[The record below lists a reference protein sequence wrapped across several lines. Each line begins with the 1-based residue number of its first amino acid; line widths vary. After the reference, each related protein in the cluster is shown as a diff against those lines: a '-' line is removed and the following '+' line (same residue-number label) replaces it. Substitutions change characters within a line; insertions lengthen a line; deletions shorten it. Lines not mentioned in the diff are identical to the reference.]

1 MSDEERILVVTL
13 SNIGDAVMTTP
24 VLEALAGRWPA
35 ARIDLV
41 ADRRS
46 AELFTRA
53 PWLGEIHY
61 RDKRAGKRGLL
72 HLIRA
77 LRRRRYDLAVD
88 LRTEWLT
95 FTLRARRR
103 LMRPWGRR
111 APGHSVEQHFAV
123 VAGLPG
129 MSSPPPLRIWLD
141 DTLREEAR
149 RRLEPLAGRRLLA
162 LGPGANWAGKCWP
175 QESFAR
181 LPERLER
188 QFGGLLLL
196 GGPDD
201 RERCR
206 AVAAASTLPLL
217 DFSGQT
223 GLLQACALLEQA
235 AVFVGNDSGLGHM
248 AAAVGTPVVT
258 VFGPGEPER
267 YHPWGG
273 HCRYLVA
280 PGRELSRLPV
290 EAVAALVRE
299 VAR

>member
-24 VLEALAGRWPA
+24 VLEALASRWPG

-46 AELFTRA
+46 AEIFGRA

-61 RDKRAGKRGLL
+61 RDKRAGKLGLL
-72 HLIRA
+72 RLIRA
-77 LRRRRYDLAVD
+77 LRRQHYALAVD

-95 FTLRARRR
+95 LTLRARRR

-111 APGHSVEQHFAV
+111 ASAHSVKQHFAV
-123 VAGLPG
+123 VAGPLG

-141 DTLREEAR
+141 DALRDEAL

-175 QESFAR
+175 QEHFAR
-181 LPERLER
+181 LPGRLNR

-196 GGPDD
+196 GGPGD

-206 AVAAASTLPLL
+206 VVAAASPLPVL

-223 GLLQACALLEQA
+223 GLLQACALLERS

-258 VFGPGEPER
+258 LFGPGEPER
-267 YHPWGG
+267 YHPWGER
-273 HCRYLVA
+273 CRYLVA

-290 EAVAALVRE
+290 EPVAALAGE